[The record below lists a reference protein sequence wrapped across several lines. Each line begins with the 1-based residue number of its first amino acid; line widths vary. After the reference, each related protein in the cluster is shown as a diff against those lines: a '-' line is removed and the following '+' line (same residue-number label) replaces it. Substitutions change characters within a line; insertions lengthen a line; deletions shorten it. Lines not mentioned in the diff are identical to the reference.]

1 MNELKGLSQQE
12 VKERIEQG
20 QVNYTGQSISKTKKE
35 IVKQHT
41 LTYFNFLNIFLS
53 VLIMISGQLQNLTF
67 IGVMVANTILGI
79 IQEFKVKKTID
90 KLSVVTV
97 EKVKTLRD
105 GQLIDVPVEEL
116 VMDDIIFL
124 QTGNQIGTDCQVV
137 ENHALEINESLLT
150 GESVPVKKK
159 ENDEIYA
166 GTFVVAG
173 SGYAKVIRVGNANYS
188 TKLVNQAKH
197 KNLASSEMRDS
208 IEKIIK
214 VMSIIIVPVGILL
227 FRAQYK
233 AMPND
238 FNTALVKTV
247 GGVIGMIPEGLVLLT
262 SLSFVLGVG
271 RLAKK
276 KALVQQMESIEALS
290 RVDVLCLDKTG
301 TITTGELKVKHIVPI
316 SDQYTREMI
325 CDIMGSFAFLVDDIN
340 PTQKAL
346 MNYFT
351 KNDKYHKKSEV
362 PFSSERKYRAITF
375 DDDRSFV
382 LGAPEF
388 LTDNKE
394 ILDQVSGY
402 SEFGL
407 RVLLLGEADY
417 LEEGHYH
424 SLIPVCLIT
433 ISDIIK
439 EDAHDTFDYFKSQG
453 VSIKVLSGDNPLTVS
468 RVCTLA
474 GLDNANNY
482 MDASTLPDT
491 VDEMKQVLG
500 ETCVFGRVKPEQ
512 KQLIIK
518 AFQENGH
525 VVGMVGDGVNDVLAI
540 KDADCGIAMANGADA
555 AKQAA
560 HIVLLDS
567 NFSSMKE
574 IVNEGRVIIANIEK
588 VSSLYLTKT
597 IYSTIL
603 SLIFGFFC
611 LTYPFTPFQLSL
623 VSGMAIGLPSFIIT
637 LEHDT
642 TMSSK
647 GFLTH
652 VIHTALPCALSVVV
666 LVLFNFLLKWVF
678 FLNAKYFSTYSFL
691 VTIFISFIVLFKVS
705 KPLNFLRKFNIGL
718 NILLTIGCLYA
729 IPTYFY
735 MYPITDLRVIIVV
748 AFECVVAYYLVA
760 LITKALDN
768 ITEYRRWKREKHG

>member
-1 MNELKGLSQQE
+1 MELRNGLTNKE
-12 VKERIEQG
+12 VEERIQKG
-20 QVNYTGQSISKTKKE
+20 QVNYTGQSISKTKEEIIKE
-35 IVKQHT
+35 HT
-41 LTYFNFLNIFLS
+41 LTYFNFLNIFLAI
-53 VLIMISGQLQNLTF
+53 LIIISGQFQNLTF
-67 IGVMVANTILGI
+67 IGVMIANTVLGI
-79 IQEFKVKKTID
+79 IQELKVKKTID
-90 KLSVVTV
+90 QLSVVTV
-97 EKVKTLRD
+97 ENVKTIRD
-105 GQLIDVPVEEL
+105 GNLIDIPVEQL
-116 VMDDIIFL
+116 VLDDIIYL
-124 QTGNQIGTDCQVV
+124 QAGDQVGTDCRII
-137 ENHALEINESLLT
+137 ENHALEMNESLLT
-150 GESVPVKKK
+150 GESKPVNKK
-159 ENDEIYA
+159 EDDEVFA

-173 SGYAKVIRVGNANYS
+173 SAYLKVIRVGNDNYS
-188 TKLVNQAKH
+188 TDLVNQAKH
-197 KNLASSEMRDS
+197 KHLAASEMRDS

-214 VMSIIIVPVGILL
+214 IMSIIIIPVGILL

-233 AMPND
+233 AMPDD

-276 KALVQQMESIEALS
+276 RALVQQMESIESLS

-316 SDQYTREMI
+316 DDRYDEEKI
-325 CDIMGSFAFLVDDIN
+325 NDIMGSFAHLVDDIN

-346 MNYFT
+346 MEHF
-351 KNDKYHKKSEV
+351 KNNNKYQKISEI

-375 DDDRSFV
+375 DDHRSFV

-388 LTDNKE
+388 LTNDQE
-394 ILDQVSGY
+394 ILEEVSGY
-402 SEFGL
+402 SQFGL
-407 RVLLLGEADY
+407 RVLMLGEADY
-417 LEEGHYH
+417 IEEGRYH
-424 SLIPVCLIT
+424 KLTPVCLIT

-439 EDAHDTFDYFKSQG
+439 DDAHETFDYFKSQG

-474 GLDNANNY
+474 GLEGASQY

-491 VDEMKQVLG
+491 VEEMRKVIG
-500 ETCVFGRVKPEQ
+500 DTCVFGRVKPEQ

-567 NFSSMKE
+567 NFGSMKE
-574 IVNEGRVIIANIEK
+574 IVEEGRVIIANIEK

-603 SLIFGFFC
+603 SLIFGCFC
-611 LTYPFTPFQLSL
+611 MTYPFTPFQLSL
-623 VSGMAIGLPSFIIT
+623 ISGMAIGLPSFIIT
-637 LEHDT
+637 LEHNT
-642 TMSSK
+642 TINSK

-652 VIHTALPCALSVVV
+652 VIHTALPCALTVVIM
-666 LVLFNFLLKWVF
+666 VLFNFLLKWMF

-691 VTIFISFIVLFKVS
+691 ITIFVSFIVLYKVS
-705 KPLNFLRKFNIGL
+705 KPLNLVRKFNMIL
-718 NILLTIGCLYA
+718 NIILTVGCLYA
-729 IPTYFY
+729 IPKYFY
-735 MYPITDLRVIIVV
+735 MYPITDLRVIIIIT
-748 AFECVVAYYLVA
+748 FECVAAVYIVTF
-760 LITKALDN
+760 ITKGLDH
-768 ITEYRRWKREKHG
+768 ISEYIEWKKGKHA

>member
-1 MNELKGLSQQE
+1 MSSIEGLTKEEVEERVKKGL
-12 VKERIEQG
+12 
-20 QVNYTGQSISKTKKE
+20 VNDTGQSISKTKSEIIKE
-35 IVKQHT
+35 HT
-41 LTYFNFLNIFLS
+41 LTYFNFLNVFLAI
-53 VLIMISGQLQNLTF
+53 LIVFSGQFQNLTF

-79 IQEFKVKKTID
+79 IQELKVKKTID

-97 EKVKTLRD
+97 EKVKTIRD
-105 GQLIDVPVEEL
+105 HKICEIPVEEL
-116 VMDDIIFL
+116 VMDDVIYL
-124 QTGNQIGTDCQVV
+124 EAGNQIGTDCQVI
-137 ENHALEINESLLT
+137 ENHNLEMNESLLT
-150 GESVPVKKK
+150 GESKPVNKKTD
-159 ENDEIYA
+159 DEVLA

-173 SGYAKVIRVGNANYS
+173 SAYARVIRVGNDNYS
-188 TKLVNQAKH
+188 TNIVNQAKH
-197 KNLASSEMRDS
+197 KHLAASEMRDF

-214 VMSIIIVPVGILL
+214 IMSVIIIPVGILL

-233 AMPND
+233 AMPDD

-276 KALVQQMESIEALS
+276 KALVQQMESIESLS

-301 TITTGELKVKHIVPI
+301 TITTGELKVKHIVPLGN
-316 SDQYTREMI
+316 QYDEAMI
-325 CDIMGSFAFLVDDIN
+325 RDIMGSFAHLVEDVN

-346 MNYFT
+346 MNYFPLN
-351 KNDKYHKKSEV
+351 KKYKKKSEV
-362 PFSSERKYRAITF
+362 PFSSDRKYRAITF
-375 DDDRSFV
+375 DDNRSFV

-388 LTDNKE
+388 LTKNKE
-394 ILDQVSGY
+394 ILDEVNGY
-402 SEFGL
+402 SQFGL

-417 LEEGHYH
+417 IENGAYH
-424 SLIPVCLIT
+424 SLTPICLIT

-439 EDAHDTFDYFKSQG
+439 EDARDTFAYFKSQG

-474 GLDNANNY
+474 GLDGASQY
-482 MDASTLPDT
+482 MDASTLPES
-491 VDEMKQVLG
+491 VEEMRKVLG
-500 ETCVFGRVKPEQ
+500 DTCVFGRVKPEQ

-574 IVNEGRVIIANIEK
+574 IVNEGRIIIANIEK

-603 SLIFGFFC
+603 SLIFGCFC
-611 LTYPFTPFQLSL
+611 MTYPFTPFQLSL
-623 VSGMAIGLPSFIIT
+623 ISGMAIGLPSLIIT

-642 TMSSK
+642 AIHSK
-647 GFLTH
+647 GFLSH
-652 VIHTALPCALSVVV
+652 VIHTALPCALGVV
-666 LVLFNFLLKWVF
+666 LMVLFNFLLKWIF
-678 FLNAKYFSTYSFL
+678 FLDAKYFSTYCFL
-691 VTIFISFIVLFKVS
+691 VTVFISFIVLYKVS
-705 KPLNFLRKFNIGL
+705 IPMNLLRKFNIGI

-729 IPTYFY
+729 IPKYFY
-735 MYPITDLRVIIVV
+735 IYPITELRVIIIV
-748 AFECVVAYYLVA
+748 AFECVASFYIVA
-760 LITKALDN
+760 LLTKGLDS
-768 ITEYRRWKREKHG
+768 ITEYINWKRERHG